1 MQTDYETEGEKP
13 MKEFEIR
20 KGTPEDIEQ
29 IAELYDAV
37 NDYLESHINY
47 PGWRKGIYPVKEDAK
62 DGVDKGTLY
71 VLWADG
77 KAAGSVVVNQFQ
89 EKGYETAAWKQE
101 AKPEEVAVIHTFL
114 VHPDFLGRGFGKNL
128 LEFAE
133 EKAREQKRAVI
144 RLDVNEK
151 NTPAI
156 KLYRKL
162 GYCFAGKADLGYGEY
177 GIPWFELY
185 EKSLTGKA

>member
-1 MQTDYETEGEKP
+1 
-13 MKEFEIR
+13 MKEFEILQGN
-20 KGTPEDIEQ
+20 KEDIEQ

-47 PGWRKGIYPVKEDAK
+47 PGWRKGIYPVKENAQE
-62 DGVDKGTLY
+62 GIEEGTLY

-77 KAAGSVVVNQFQ
+77 KVAGSVIVNQFQ
-89 EKGYETAAWKQE
+89 EKGYETVAWKQE
-101 AKPEEVAVIHTFL
+101 AKTEEVAVIHTFL

-128 LEFAE
+128 LEFSE

-185 EKSLTGKA
+185 EKDLTGKA